1 MLPTPTMDLLKRI
14 ASALAAEF
22 GSHCEVVVH
31 DLTAEDLEHTVVLI
45 ENGHITNRRI
55 GDGPSHVV
63 LESLRNSTEEIKDHY
78 NYLSRTHDG
87 RVLKSSTVYVR
98 DESGKPVGIF
108 AINYDIT
115 SFIMA
120 QQSIESLL
128 NYEKD
133 TKEPE
138 YIPRSVNDLLDDLI
152 EHSVKVV
159 GKPVAL
165 MSKEDKIRAMQYLN
179 DAGAFLITKSGDKI
193 AKYFGIS
200 KYTLYSYLDAKQQY

>member
-1 MLPTPTMDLLKRI
+1 
-14 ASALAAEF
+14 
-22 GSHCEVVVH
+22 
-31 DLTAEDLEHTVVLI
+31 
-45 ENGHITNRRI
+45 
-55 GDGPSHVV
+55 
-63 LESLRNSTEEIKDHY
+63 
-78 NYLSRTHDG
+78 
-87 RVLKSSTVYVR
+87 
-98 DESGKPVGIF
+98 
-108 AINYDIT
+108 
-115 SFIMA
+115 MA

-152 EHSVKVV
+152 DHSVKVV

-165 MSKEDKIRAMQYLN
+165 MAKEDKIKAMQYLN

-200 KYTLYSYLDAKQQY
+200 KYTLYSYLDAKNI